1 MQQLFIA
8 NAPIKAGD
16 VFTDWQGEN
25 TAYREQWAE
34 ESKNWKW
41 GDLTDLTDIELYNN
55 PNFTELPAF
64 LRELPE
70 LQVLNVA
77 CNKGIADMGRE
88 WRRLVMGDNETQTAV
103 AAKLQMMYLSYNNLP
118 EFPESDVLRR
128 MKKLGMIDCIHS
140 GVKKLNAF
148 GTEIKLAQVS
158 LDYNEIEEIPSEFC
172 GFTNETET
180 LSFTHNKLK
189 KIPNI
194 FDAKS
199 KYVMGSVDFSNNQL
213 GATDGKAF
221 DDDFKGINTSEL
233 NLSNNRISIFPKQ
246 LFSTGSPITTLNLM
260 ANMLAKIE
268 EGDLQGEN
276 THLITSIDL
285 RFNRLSELPDDF
297 RATTIPY
304 LQGFDISYNRCAK
317 FPTNVLNCYE
327 LQAIGVRHQRDEQG
341 NRILREWPEGIT
353 NCPSLLQLQ
362 IGGNDIRKV
371 NEAMTSKLWIVEV
384 KDNPNISLDV
394 SAVCSLIQ
402 QGMWLLIYDKT
413 QDIKGC
419 DALDIE
425 R

>member
-1 MQQLFIA
+1 M
-8 NAPIKAGD
+8 
-16 VFTDWQGEN
+16 
-25 TAYREQWAE
+25 
-34 ESKNWKW
+34 
-41 GDLTDLTDIELYNN
+41 
-55 PNFTELPAF
+55 
-64 LRELPE
+64 
-70 LQVLNVA
+70 
-77 CNKGIADMGRE
+77 
-88 WRRLVMGDNETQTAV
+88 

-148 GTEIKLAQVS
+148 GTEIKLVQVS

-221 DDDFKGINTSEL
+221 DDDFNGINTSEL
-233 NLSNNRISIFPKQ
+233 NLSNNRISVFPKQ

-304 LQGFDISYNRCAK
+304 LRGFDISYNRCAK

-327 LQAIGVRHQRDEQG
+327 LQAIGIRHQRDEQG